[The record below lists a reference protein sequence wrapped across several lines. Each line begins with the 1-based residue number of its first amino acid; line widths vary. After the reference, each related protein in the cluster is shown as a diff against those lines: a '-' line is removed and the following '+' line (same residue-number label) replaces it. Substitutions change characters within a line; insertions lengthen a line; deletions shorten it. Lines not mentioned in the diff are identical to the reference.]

1 MTSRTIIGATL
12 SAVLAATAAIG
23 GIATPQAA
31 ATPQQADDTFYVN
44 PTTNAAQWV
53 AANPGDGRASVIGER
68 IASVPQAQWF
78 TQHNPAAVTAQVDG
92 LVGAAQAAGQTP
104 ILVVYNIPNRDCSNH
119 SGGGAP
125 DHSSYRTWVD
135 RVADGLA
142 DRPAT
147 IILEPDVLALMDSCM
162 NESEQ
167 AEVTASITYAVA
179 ALTSGSAQ
187 ADVYLDASHSAW
199 HAPGEMASRLTAAG
213 IADGAAGIATN
224 VSNYRWTADE
234 TAYAKAV
241 LAATGV
247 SGLGAVIDTSR
258 NGNGPAGSQWCD
270 PAGRAI
276 GTPSTTDTGDAAI
289 DAFLWVKLPGEADGC
304 AAPAGQFVPQLAY
317 DLAVA
322 AGPVG

>member
-1 MTSRTIIGATL
+1 MTSRTLVGATL
-12 SAVLAATAAIG
+12 SALLTAAAIG
-23 GIATPQAA
+23 GIAPSAA
-31 ATPQQADDTFYVN
+31 AQQADDTFYVN

-53 AANPGDGRASVIGER
+53 AANPGDGRAAVIGER

-78 TQHNPAAVTAQVDG
+78 TQHNPAAVTAQVDE

-104 ILVVYNIPNRDCSNH
+104 IMVVYNIPNRDCSNH

-125 DHSSYRTWVD
+125 DHAAYRAWVD
-135 RVADGLA
+135 RVAEGLDG
-142 DRPAT
+142 RPAT
-147 IILEPDVLALMDSCM
+147 IVVEPDVLALMDSCM
-162 NESEQ
+162 NEAEQ
-167 AEVTASITYAVA
+167 AEVTASIRHTVA
-179 ALTSGSAQ
+179 TLTSGSAQ

-199 HAPGEMASRLTAAG
+199 HPPAEMAARLTAAG

-247 SGLGAVIDTSR
+247 PGLGAVIDTSR
-258 NGNGPAGSQWCD
+258 NGNGPAGSEWCD

-276 GTPSTTDTGDAAI
+276 GTPSTTDTGDATI

-317 DLAVA
+317 DLAMA
-322 AGPVG
+322 AGPAGH